1 MTSFNH
7 IRMVNGEEFS
17 LAEWLGQPVHSVIEF
32 AASAPVTKL
41 RAFNYVRGGQVSSIG
56 LDKRQASEQD
66 TNLVKAQAMN
76 QDEALLCFSMTVE
89 VFGLT
94 AITVAGGE
102 GDFSGTVAPSPLL
115 SATDLRRLER
125 DAMLELFVGAN
136 IKKPQ
141 FEAPFV
147 YYGQSI
153 GATVNGPGD
162 IGGAATL
169 ALDYGTM
176 GRVTGMNQQM
186 FDLPIYIGGFGDNA
200 RPGNAMTF
208 FAQFSNAYGGVFS
221 GLRQAVRL
229 NIRCDGLKKR
239 PA

>member
-1 MTSFNH
+1 MTSFNN
-7 IRMVNGEEFS
+7 IRMVNGEVFS

-32 AASAPVTKL
+32 AADAPVTKL
-41 RAFNYVRGGQVSSIG
+41 RAFNYVRGNQVSSIG

-94 AITVAGGE
+94 AVTTNNPFTIVPT
-102 GDFSGTVAPSPLL
+102 PML

-162 IGGAATL
+162 TGGAATL

-176 GRVTGMNQQM
+176 GRVTGLNQQM

-200 RPGNAMTF
+200 RPGNSMTF
-208 FAQFSNAYGGVFS
+208 YAQFSNAYGGIFQ